1 MKYATLILR
10 ILTGVLFIFSGII
23 KANDPLGF
31 GYKLEEY
38 FVEFGMDWDWLLSI
52 KTFLAAAICVFE
64 VVLGVALIL
73 GYKMVL
79 VTWLSLLMMVFF
91 TILTGASAIF
101 DIVRTCGCFG
111 DAIPLTPWQSFY
123 KDLILDAIILLL
135 FIKRKEIKPFLPEKI
150 NATIILLSI
159 FGTIYFTVY
168 VTRYLPVWDFR
179 PYKVGNNIPELMK
192 LPPNAKPS
200 VYENILYY
208 KNKNTGKV
216 EEFTE
221 QNYPWDDEENY
232 EFVDRKTKLIEKG
245 DEPKIHDFNILTED
259 GFDITE
265 DILNDPEPIFVVIM
279 YDLNLTNVEGL
290 KKVNTFAQDC
300 YNKGYN
306 IIALTATGFE
316 KINELKKK
324 YNLVFDFYN
333 TDEVTLKTIVRSNP
347 GVILLRQGTIEG
359 KWSFRDLPDP
369 EQIIN
374 NKK

>member
-10 ILTGVLFIFSGII
+10 ILTGALFIFSGII

-64 VVLGVALIL
+64 VVLGVALII
-73 GYKMVL
+73 GYQILLVL
-79 VTWLSLLMMVFF
+79 RLSLLMMVFF

-123 KDLILDAIILLL
+123 KDLLLDAVILFLYFNKQHISPWFSSKIGSTIIILSV
-135 FIKRKEIKPFLPEKI
+135 F
-150 NATIILLSI
+150 ASV
-159 FGTIYFTVY
+159 YFTVY
-168 VTRYLPVWDFR
+168 VTRHLPVWDFR
-179 PYKVGNNIPELMK
+179 PYKVGNNIPELMQ
-192 LPPNAKPS
+192 LPPNAKQP

-208 KNKNTGKV
+208 RNKNTGKV

-232 EFVDRKTKLIEKG
+232 EFVDRETKLIEEG

-265 DILNDPEPIFVVIM
+265 DILNDPDPILVVIM

-290 KKVNTFAQDC
+290 KKVNTFAEEC

-316 KINELKKK
+316 TINQYKEK
-324 YNLVFDFYN
+324 YN
-333 TDEVTLKTIVRSNP
+333 
-347 GVILLRQGTIEG
+347 
-359 KWSFRDLPDP
+359 
-369 EQIIN
+369 
-374 NKK
+374 